1 MAYHDALT
9 GLPNRNLL
17 RDRFAMALAQARREV
32 RPLAV
37 LSLDLDQFKQVN
49 DRAGHAAGDQV
60 LQEVASRL
68 VGRLREVD
76 TVARVGGDEFVVLIP
91 GGNRDAAATVASA
104 IHYCMRPAFIRGGQ
118 SFNIGAS
125 IGISLYP
132 ENADDPVVLLE
143 LADRAMYRAKANGQ
157 GCSEFAVAADL
168 LVGA

>member
-1 MAYHDALT
+1 
-9 GLPNRNLL
+9 
-17 RDRFAMALAQARREV
+17 MALAQARREV

-49 DRAGHAAGDQV
+49 DQAGHAAGDQA
-60 LQEVASRL
+60 LQEVARRL

-76 TVARVGGDEFVVLIP
+76 TVARVGGDEFVILIP

-104 IHYCMRPAFIRGGQ
+104 IQSCMRPAFACGGQ
-118 SFNIGAS
+118 SFHIGAS

-132 ENADDPVVLLE
+132 ENADDPLVLLD
-143 LADRAMYRAKANGQ
+143 LADQAMYRAKANGQ

-168 LVGA
+168 PVGA